1 MDYVNIEITLI
12 NVSIYMNNIHTCI
25 MSYTNLQAALNIS
38 VFLHSVIPVNLVY
51 IISYDGSSLLVYFQ
65 LCSSF
70 VYGGHYDYYFSC
82 PMFFVILS

>member
-1 MDYVNIEITLI
+1 
-12 NVSIYMNNIHTCI
+12 MNNIHTCI

-51 IISYDGSSLLVYFQ
+51 INCYGSSLLVYFQ

-70 VYGGHYDYYFSC
+70 VYGGHYAYCFSF
-82 PMFFVILS
+82 MEAIAILFLMSYVLFVMLS